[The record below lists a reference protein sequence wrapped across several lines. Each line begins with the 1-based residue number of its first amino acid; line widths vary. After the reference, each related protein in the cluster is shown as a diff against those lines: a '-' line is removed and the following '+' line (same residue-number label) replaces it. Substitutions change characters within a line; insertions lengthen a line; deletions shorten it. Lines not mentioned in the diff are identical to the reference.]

1 MKAKTFFFALFA
13 IFLSAGFTSVREAHA
28 QLGFAA
34 GLNYDNF
41 GDVNYE
47 DGSKGVFES
56 ANGYHVGI
64 FYDLAAGPLAIRPG
78 VFYRQI
84 NSAQVEQ
91 AQVGDVVGVSQ
102 TFDLSMVEIPVDLR
116 LRLPLPLIAPYALA
130 GPVFSFPNSSSDD
143 SDFDDNFKNLYVSAS
158 VGAGVEVSV
167 PVVGIKAFPE
177 IRYAFGLSGL
187 MEDDVTIGGT
197 TFTAEDSQRL
207 NSIMLRV
214 GVVF

>member
-1 MKAKTFFFALFA
+1 MKARTFLFALCA
-13 IFLSAGFTSVREAHA
+13 VLLGASVTFVRDAHA

-41 GDVNYE
+41 SDVNYQE
-47 DGSKGVFES
+47 GSKGVFES

-64 FYDLAAGPLAIRPG
+64 FYDLAAGPIAIRPG
-78 VFYRQI
+78 LFYRQI
-84 NSAQVEQ
+84 NSAQFEQ
-91 AQVGDVVGVSQ
+91 AQAGDVVGVSQ
-102 TFDLSMVEIPVDLR
+102 SFDLSMVEIPVDLR
-116 LRLPLPLIAPYALA
+116 LRLPLPLITPYALA
-130 GPVFSFPNSSSDD
+130 GPVFSFPSSNSDD
-143 SDFDDNFKNLYVSAS
+143 SGFDDSFKNLYISAS

-187 MEDDVTIGGT
+187 MDDEVTVGNT

-207 NSIMLRV
+207 NSIMLRL
-214 GVVF
+214 GISF